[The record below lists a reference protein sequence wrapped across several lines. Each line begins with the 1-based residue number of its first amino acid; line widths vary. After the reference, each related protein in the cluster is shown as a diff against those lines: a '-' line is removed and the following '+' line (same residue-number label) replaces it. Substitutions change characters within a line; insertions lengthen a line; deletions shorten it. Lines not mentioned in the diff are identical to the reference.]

1 MEFKMKARCGVTKH
15 LTGRGLKIQ
24 QRDRDKL
31 HFEYTIRGD
40 RTATGGIASGHRA

>member
-1 MEFKMKARCGVTKH
+1 MEFKMIARCGVRKH

-31 HFEYTIRGD
+31 HFEDTIRD
-40 RTATGGIASGHRA
+40 RTATAGILSGHRD

>member
-31 HFEYTIRGD
+31 HFEDTIRD
-40 RTATGGIASGHRA
+40 RTATGGIVSGHRA